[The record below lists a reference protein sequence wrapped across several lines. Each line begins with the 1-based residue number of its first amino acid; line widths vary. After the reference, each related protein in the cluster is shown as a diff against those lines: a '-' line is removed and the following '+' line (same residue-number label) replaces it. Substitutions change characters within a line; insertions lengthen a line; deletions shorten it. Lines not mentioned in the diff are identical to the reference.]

1 MNHIRDVLKRNGTA
15 VDAAI
20 ASLICNGVYS
30 SQSMGI
36 GGGFLMTI
44 FSKETGKVETLN
56 ARETAPGAATKNM
69 YHGDEKT
76 SEKGALQF
84 YSCYHDSRLC
94 IICGTIKFLSRFI
107 EKFISFRSIINS
119 HSRRNI
125 RIF

>member
-76 SEKGALQF
+76 SEKGTLQF
-84 YSCYHDSRLC
+84 YSCHHESRLC
-94 IICGTIKFLSRFI
+94 IKQSNFYRDL
-107 EKFISFRSIINS
+107 
-119 HSRRNI
+119 
-125 RIF
+125 

>member
-1 MNHIRDVLKRNGTA
+1 MTFNNFHSSFQSDFFKHIRDVLKRNGTA

-44 FSKETGKVETLN
+44 YSKETGKVETLN

-76 SEKGALQF
+76 SEKGKLQLCC
-84 YSCYHDSRLC
+84 SNHDIPLC
-94 IICGTIKFLSRFI
+94 INLT
-107 EKFISFRSIINS
+107 
-119 HSRRNI
+119 
-125 RIF
+125 